1 MEDRVG
7 RRFGRDPPQAV
18 AVIDVA
24 HHGGGPEA
32 LEPRRAVHRTAHR
45 DDAVSRSQQRRDE
58 RSTDDSGRA
67 GNEDPQG
74 DFPPA
79 SSDVRSVPGGFRREG
94 GDRVF
99 HR

>member
-45 DDAVSRSQQRRDE
+45 DDAVSRSQQRRTSD
-58 RSTDDSGRA
+58 RPMTPDAPATKIRRA
-67 GNEDPQG
+67 TSRLLHPM
-74 DFPPA
+74 
-79 SSDVRSVPGGFRREG
+79 
-94 GDRVF
+94 
-99 HR
+99 